1 MYKKLNPYD
10 KTLSTFKSIQEDLN
24 KEFEENLTKK
34 KVFLGID
41 GFIDFLYSL
50 VKTRK
55 SFEKWK
61 QFETIKDFSN
71 RLEQISGSSGN
82 IELILKKKTSGGF
95 APNNSKAL
103 SALGIHVFLLASLG
117 YPEIESIYEE
127 LIQKENVN
135 AISIANPGK
144 TIGLEFNDGKLM
156 LSDIQELLEINW
168 ELILQRISKEDLIKR
183 VEECNVLGFGYW
195 SILPQFTNIWQKLR
209 EEIFPSIKNIN
220 KKLFFVDLADIKKRS
235 KSEIIEMLKILQK
248 LEDQIPILLS
258 LNDQEAID
266 LSKALEAV
274 EDISP
279 NKANFKDF
287 VTAGEEINK
296 NLSLSYLVIHS
307 PHFATISLKN
317 NMQHYWIT
325 EAYTS
330 NPSYTVSA
338 GDHFNSGVV
347 AALLGGLSP
356 PKAILM
362 GNALSAVFVRT
373 GTSPNLGQLRKFI
386 KRYMEYIKHDN
397 PRFP

>member
-10 KTLSTFKSIQEDLN
+10 NTLSIFTSIQGDLN

-34 KVFLGID
+34 KVFLAID

-55 SFEKWK
+55 SLEKWK
-61 QFETIKDFSN
+61 QFETIKDFSK

-117 YPEIESIYEE
+117 YPKIESIYGE
-127 LIQKENVN
+127 LTRNENIN
-135 AISIANPGK
+135 ATSIGNPGK

-168 ELILQRISKEDLIKR
+168 ELLLQRISKENLIKR
-183 VEECNVLGFGYW
+183 IEDSNVIGFGYW
-195 SILPQFTNIWQKLR
+195 SILPQFTDIWQKLR

-235 KSEIIEMLKILQK
+235 KSEIIKMVKILQK
-248 LEDQIPILLS
+248 LEDQIPVLLS

-266 LSKALEAV
+266 LSKVLDTV
-274 EDISP
+274 EKITP
-279 NKANFKDF
+279 NKADFKDF
-287 VTAGEEINK
+287 FTAGKEINK
-296 NLSLSYLVIHS
+296 HLGLSYLAIHS

-317 NMQHYWIT
+317 EMQHYWIT

-338 GDHFNSGVV
+338 GDHFNSGLV

-356 PKAILM
+356 PKAVLM
-362 GNALSAVFVRT
+362 GNALSAIFVRT
-373 GTSPNLGQLRKFI
+373 GTSPNFGQLRKFI
-386 KRYMEYIKHDN
+386 RRYLEYINHDN
-397 PRFP
+397 PHFP